1 LLGETTVAEEL
12 TNVSTDSETPAGQ
25 TQTNGNT
32 TQEQQTPKQDAGKQT
47 VNLRDLPEFKGYQEQ
62 FQRTVSHL
70 NAELQQLKQERA
82 QMQMSGMDDL
92 EKANYLLQQK
102 DQEIAQFRQA
112 MQQQQIEVQR
122 QADLAALSEQSGA
135 PMSVLNVASTY
146 DEAVKLTLAW
156 MKDNGASKAEI
167 AEAKREANQVD
178 LGGGGAVTPQDR
190 YTKERNELLK
200 RGDTLSLF
208 KQMLE
213 E

>member
-1 LLGETTVAEEL
+1 VAEEL

-92 EKANYLLQQK
+92 EKANYQLQLK
-102 DQEIAQFRQA
+102 EQEIAQYRQA

-200 RGDTLSLF
+200 SGDTRKLF
-208 KQMLE
+208 MQMLE
-213 E
+213 G

>member
-1 LLGETTVAEEL
+1 LLGETTGAEEL

-200 RGDTLSLF
+200 SGDTRKLF
-208 KQMLE
+208 MQMLE
-213 E
+213 G

>member
-200 RGDTLSLF
+200 SGDTRKLF
-208 KQMLE
+208 MQMLE
-213 E
+213 G

>member
-32 TQEQQTPKQDAGKQT
+32 TQEQQTPKQDASAQR

-82 QMQMSGMDDL
+82 QAQMSGMDDL
-92 EKANYLLQQK
+92 EKANYLLQEK
-102 DQEIAQFRQA
+102 DKEIAQFRQA

-200 RGDTLSLF
+200 SGDTRKLF
-208 KQMLE
+208 MQMLE
-213 E
+213 G